1 MNIHL
6 IFLIIKIWWTYYFK
20 HLTRFLEILLR
31 IILLELWIGERYF
44 TFWKLVLL
52 PDTFTIQ
59 TMLSFFPGQQT
70 SKQNYIQSKRT
81 KMAVLDTSSGAMFLH
96 INEWEAICD
105 FFRYQSRSTAPENP
119 SWRSDTE
126 PMQSIC
132 VHCYSQQPFKST
144 FWSVKS
150 MQK

>member
-1 MNIHL
+1 MDILFQTFNTFFGNIASDYFAWIMNWGK
-6 IFLIIKIWWTYYFK
+6 IFYLLKTCVASGYFY
-20 HLTRFLEILLR
+20 HTDHA
-31 IILLELWIGERYF
+31 
-44 TFWKLVLL
+44 V
-52 PDTFTIQ
+52 
-59 TMLSFFPGQQT
+59 FFPRPT
-70 SKQNYIQSKRT
+70 NIKQNYIQSKRT
-81 KMAVLDTSSGAMFLH
+81 KMAVLDTSSGAMFPH

-105 FFRYQSRSTAPENP
+105 FFRYQSRSASPGNP

-126 PMQSIC
+126 PMQNIC